1 MNIIDT
7 PVYFRFIEFH
17 IWIFRPPIVQIY
29 LIGYEHYLYKS
40 ENGGASWKKVLLPD
54 MVKDELIF
62 HEDEKYKDHVLVI
75 TSNNKVSEACVCHVW
90 CWQLWGCHLR
100 LTVSEF
106 WGVRS
111 RGMGEGSGEGALP
124 ESVCPCVGTWLL
136 RLSLLLALVCPAV
149 SNGRYWGRQA
159 HRQVL

>member
-75 TSNNKVSEACVCHVW
+75 TSNNKVSEAYVCHVW

-111 RGMGEGSGEGALP
+111 RGKGVGRGPFLR
-124 ESVCPCVGTWLL
+124 VCV
-136 RLSLLLALVCPAV
+136 PA
-149 SNGRYWGRQA
+149 
-159 HRQVL
+159 